1 MKQADKQPVADA
13 GQREAAI
20 DPEHSF
26 IVQAPAGSGKT
37 ELLIQR
43 FLRLLAEVDA
53 PEAVVAITFT
63 RKAAAEMRT
72 RILSAF
78 ERAEDPAPPK
88 SSHEQR
94 TWMLARAAK
103 AQNDRQNWH
112 LTENPSRLRIQTID
126 ALCAAITRQMPFLS
140 RLGAPP
146 EIADTPEDFYQQA
159 ARETVAELEG
169 GSKWS
174 PAIEALIRH
183 LDNQLDKIEGLIAG
197 MLARRDQWLR
207 HIADGQAAEKR
218 RKRLETALET
228 VITEAL
234 EDVRNRFPDTSVD
247 DLLDLVRFAAGNL
260 AEANPASPL
269 RACRD
274 LKTLPEAQPEALDQ
288 WIGLCELLLT
298 KDGGFRRKSD
308 KNLGFPAPSSAK
320 QNKALKNL
328 YEEKKSAFQ
337 ALMAELETDS
347 GLAERLHAL
356 RGLPAPAYSDNEW
369 VILEAL
375 SEILRLS
382 SAHLA
387 LAFQAAGKVDFSEV
401 AIRAAQALGDSENP
415 TDLALSMDYQIQHIL
430 IDEFQD
436 TSITQYALLEKMTMG
451 WQPGDGRTF
460 FAVGDPMQSIYG
472 FREAEVGLFIR
483 AWQNGLGP
491 VELNPLALRVNFRSQ
506 KGIVDWVN
514 QSFPQI
520 MPPENDESLGAV
532 AYSPAE
538 AVFESEGM
546 AAVQIHPLIP
556 TDRQQEAEAVLACIR
571 QAQAD
576 DAAGSIAVLVRSRP
590 HLDVILK
597 HLKAN
602 RISFTA
608 VDIESLK
615 NRPVIQDLLSLT
627 RAISH
632 PADRIAWLAILRA
645 PWCGLCL
652 EDLYALTAGAPEKAI
667 IELLQDAD
675 RICRLSPDGQM
686 RAKRCRD
693 ILLPRI
699 LERERRSLRRLVEGA
714 WLLLGGPAGCFS
726 EADFH
731 DARAFLDLLDEAIG
745 TGVLDDIAAFE
756 SKAADLFAR
765 PDAAAD
771 SNLQVMTIHKAKGLE
786 FDTVILPGLDRSP
799 PAAESRLL
807 MWLERSGGSGN
818 DLLLAPIAEAGP
830 ERSKT
835 YEYIRQFE
843 KKKRG
848 YEDGRLL
855 YVAVTRAKKRLHL
868 LGGARPGIQP
878 GAVRPP
884 DAASLLYP
892 LWPVV
897 YERFQEADR
906 HRKADPAAGNAPE
919 SGEAERMRIPYIRR
933 LSRNFQPPAPPPGLD
948 GLSVP
953 DPKGRVPVS
962 DRPPFDWA
970 GETARRMGT
979 VVHRWLRIICEDGI
993 EKWSPARV
1001 EAFTQRFYRQLKNAG
1016 ISEAGLEAGVNQVI
1030 SALKQTLED
1039 PTGCWILSRHVM
1051 DACEYR
1057 VSGVLEGRLVNM
1069 VIDRTFI
1076 DDEGVRWIVDYKSSI
1091 HSGGSV
1097 EDFLDREKDRYQ
1109 EQMAGYARVIGAME
1123 NRPIR
1128 LMLYY
1133 PQLKNYR
1140 EWAAIEA

>member
-1 MKQADKQPVADA
+1 MRQADNRPAADA
-13 GQREAAI
+13 RERAAAI
-20 DPEHSF
+20 DPKRSF

-43 FLRLLAEVDA
+43 YLRLLAGVET
-53 PEAVVAITFT
+53 PEAIVAITFT

-72 RILSAF
+72 RILGAL
-78 ERAEDPAPPK
+78 ERAKDPEPPK
-88 SSHEQR
+88 EMHEQH
-94 TWMLARAAK
+94 TWTLARAAGERNAK
-103 AQNDRQNWH
+103 QNWH

-126 ALCAAITRQMPFLS
+126 ALCAAMTRQMPFLS
-140 RLGAPP
+140 QMGAPP
-146 EIADTPEDFYQQA
+146 EVAGNPEEFYLQA
-159 ARETVAELEG
+159 ARETVAQLEA

-207 HIADGQAAEKR
+207 HIVSEEAPEKR
-218 RKRLETALET
+218 RKRLEGALTA
-228 VITEAL
+228 VINEAL
-234 EDVRNRFPDTSVD
+234 GDVRTRFPAPVID
-247 DLLDLVRFAAGNL
+247 DLLDLVHFAAANL
-260 AEANPASPL
+260 AETHPASPVL
-269 RACRD
+269 ACRE
-274 LKTLPEAQPEALDQ
+274 LESLPAAQTEALDQ
-288 WIGLCELLLT
+288 WLGLCELLLT

-308 KNLGFPAPSSAK
+308 KNLGFPAPSRAKKNSAL
-320 QNKALKNL
+320 QTR

-337 ALMAELETDS
+337 ALIASLETDP

-356 RGLPAPAYSDNEW
+356 RALPAPVYSDDEW
-369 VILEAL
+369 MILQAL

-382 SAHLA
+382 AGHLA
-387 LAFQAAGKVDFSEV
+387 LAFQAAGKVDFAEV
-401 AIRAAQALGDSENP
+401 AIRATRALGDSENP
-415 TDLALSMDYQIQHIL
+415 TDLALSMDYQIQHVL

-491 VELNPLALRVNFRSQ
+491 VALHPLALRVNFRSQ
-506 KGIVDWVN
+506 PGIVDWVN
-514 QSFPQI
+514 QSFPHI
-520 MPPENDESLGAV
+520 MPRENDEHLGAV

-538 AVFESEGM
+538 AAFESEM
-546 AAVQIHPLIP
+546 PLAVKILPFIP
-556 TDRQQEAEAVLACIR
+556 PDAKQEAETVLACIR
-571 QAQAD
+571 EARAGD
-576 DAAGSIAVLVRSRP
+576 PDGSIAVLVRSRP
-590 HLDVILK
+590 HLESILK

-602 RISFTA
+602 DISFTA

-615 NRPVIQDLLSLT
+615 NRPVIQDLLSLA
-627 RAISH
+627 RALSH

-645 PWCGLCL
+645 PWCGLTL
-652 EDLYALTAGAPEKAI
+652 SDLHALAGDAPDQVI
-667 IELLQDAD
+667 IDFLKDPD
-675 RICRLSPDGQM
+675 RIHRLSPDGQA

-699 LERERRSLRRLVEGA
+699 LDRERRSLRRLVEGA

-731 DARAFLDLLDEAIG
+731 DARAFLDLLDEEIG
-745 TGVLDDIAAFE
+745 SGILDDIPSFE
-756 SKAADLFAR
+756 AKAAELFAR
-765 PDAAAD
+765 PDPAAD
-771 SNLQVMTIHKAKGLE
+771 PKLQVMTIHKAKGLE
-786 FDTVILPGLDRSP
+786 FDTVILPRLDRPP

-807 MWLERSGGSGN
+807 MWLERSGGFGN

-830 ERSKT
+830 QTSRT

-843 KKKRG
+843 KKKRA

-855 YVAVTRAKKRLHL
+855 YVAATRAKKRLHV
-868 LGGARPGIQP
+868 LGGARPGTEP

-897 YERFQEADR
+897 YERFQKTAKEGKHTDLSKAEAS
-906 HRKADPAAGNAPE
+906 AEAAPQA
-919 SGEAERMRIPYIRR
+919 MVPYIRR
-933 LSRNFQPPAPPPGLD
+933 LASHWQPPPPPKGIEGL
-948 GLSVP
+948 GVP
-953 DPKGRVPVS
+953 DPNQLVPAS

-970 GETARRMGT
+970 GESVRRMGT
-979 VVHRWLRIICEDGI
+979 VVHQWLRMICEDGL
-993 EKWSPARV
+993 EKWPTDRV
-1001 EAFTQRFYRQLKNAG
+1001 DAFTERFSRHLKSAG
-1016 ISEAGLEAGVNQVI
+1016 ISHDQLAQGVAQVK
-1030 SALKQTLED
+1030 STLQQTIAD
-1039 PTGCWILSRHVM
+1039 PTGRWILSRHAR

-1057 VSGVLEGRLVNM
+1057 VSGILDGRLVNM
-1069 VIDRTFI
+1069 VIDRTFV
-1076 DDEGVRWIVDYKSSI
+1076 DDEGVRWIIDYKSSV
-1091 HSGGSV
+1091 HRGGSV
-1097 EDFLDREKDRYQ
+1097 EDFLDREKERYQ
-1109 EQMAGYARVIGAME
+1109 EQMAGYARIMREIE

-1140 EWAAIEA
+1140 EWAAAAV

>member
-1 MKQADKQPVADA
+1 MKQADKQPAADA
-13 GQREAAI
+13 RQREAAI
-20 DPEHSF
+20 DPVHSF

-43 FLRLLAEVDA
+43 FLRLLAGVKT

-63 RKAAAEMRT
+63 RKAAAEMRS
-72 RILSAF
+72 RILSAI
-78 ERAEDPAPPK
+78 ERAEDPEPPAAP
-88 SSHEQR
+88 HEAR
-94 TWMLARAAK
+94 TWRLARAAK

-112 LTENPSRLRIQTID
+112 LTKNPSRLRIQTID
-126 ALCAAITRQMPFLS
+126 SLCAAITRQMPFLS

-146 EIADTPEDFYQQA
+146 EIAETPEDFYQQA
-159 ARETVAELEG
+159 ARETVAELEA

-207 HIADGQAAEKR
+207 HIAAGELPEKR
-218 RKRLETALET
+218 RKHLEQALER
-228 VITEAL
+228 VVTEAL
-234 EDVRNRFPDTSVD
+234 EDARNRFPDALID
-247 DLLDLVRFAAGNL
+247 DLLDLARFAAGNL
-260 AEANPASPL
+260 ADADPASPL
-269 RACRD
+269 LACRE
-274 LKTLPEAQPEALDQ
+274 LKALPAARPEALDQ
-288 WIGLCELLLT
+288 WLGLCDLLLT
-298 KDGGFRRKSD
+298 REGGFRRKSD

-320 QNKALKNL
+320 KNKALKNL

-337 ALMAELETDS
+337 ALISELAADS
-347 GLAERLHAL
+347 GLAGRLQAL
-356 RGLPAPAYSDNEW
+356 RGLPASAYSDNEW

-375 SEILRLS
+375 LEILRLA

-401 AIRAAQALGDSENP
+401 AIRADQALGDSENP

-436 TSITQYALLEKMTMG
+436 TSITQYTLLEKMTMG

-483 AWQNGLGP
+483 AWQNGLGE
-491 VELNPLALRVNFRSQ
+491 VALNPLALRVNFRSQ
-506 KGIVDWVN
+506 EGIVDWVN

-520 MPPENDESLGAV
+520 MPPENDAHLGAV

-546 AAVQIHPLIP
+546 AAVKIYPIIP
-556 TDRQQEAEAVLACIR
+556 PDRQQEAEAVLACIR

-576 DAAGSIAVLVRSRP
+576 DPAGSIAVLVRSRP
-590 HLDVILK
+590 HLEFILK
-597 HLKAN
+597 HFKAN
-602 RISFTA
+602 RLSFTG
-608 VDIESLK
+608 VEIESLK

-632 PADRIAWLAILRA
+632 PADRIAWLAVLRA

-652 EDLYALTAGAPEKAI
+652 KDLYALAADAPDKTI

-686 RAKRCRD
+686 RAKRSRD

-699 LERERRSLRRLVEGA
+699 LERERRCLRRLVEGA

-726 EADFH
+726 EADFN

-745 TGVLDDIAAFE
+745 VGVLDDITAFE
-756 SKAADLFAR
+756 SKTSELFAR
-765 PDAAAD
+765 PDPAAD
-771 SNLQVMTIHKAKGLE
+771 PNLQVMTIHKAKGLE
-786 FDTVILPGLDRSP
+786 FDTVILPGLDRPP

-807 MWLERSGGSGN
+807 MWLERSGGAGS

-830 ERSKT
+830 ESSKT

-843 KKKRG
+843 KKKRA

-855 YVAVTRAKKRLHL
+855 YVAATRAKKRLHL
-868 LGGARPGIQP
+868 VGGARPGTEP

-892 LWPVV
+892 LWSVV

-906 HRKADPAAGNAPE
+906 DRKAHSAAGSPPAP
-919 SGEAERMRIPYIRR
+919 GEAEPAMIPYIRR
-933 LSRNFQPPAPPPGLD
+933 LSRHWQPPAPPPGLD

-953 DPKGRVPVS
+953 APEVLVPAS
-962 DRPPFDWA
+962 ERPPFDWA
-970 GETARRMGT
+970 GETVRRIGT
-979 VVHRWLRIICEDGI
+979 LIHRWLRIICEDGL
-993 EKWSPARV
+993 EKWWPARV
-1001 EAFTQRFYRQLKNAG
+1001 EQLTERFFRHLKSAG
-1016 ISEAGLEAGVNQVI
+1016 ISGDQLEEGVSQVK
-1030 SALKQTLED
+1030 SALIQTIGD
-1039 PTGCWILSRHVM
+1039 PAGRWILSRHAAE
-1051 DACEYR
+1051 ACEYR
-1057 VSGVLEGRLVNM
+1057 VSGILYGRLVNM
-1069 VIDRTFI
+1069 VIDRTFV
-1076 DDEGVRWIVDYKSSI
+1076 DDKGLRWIIDYKSSI
-1091 HSGGSV
+1091 HRGGSV
-1097 EDFLDREKDRYQ
+1097 DEFLDREKDRYQ
-1109 EQMAGYARVIGAME
+1109 EQMGGYASVMRAME

-1140 EWAAIEA
+1140 EWAAGEV